1 MSNNDNP
8 PSINNFSAADL
19 KKQMAISV
27 GTHSPQLEVI
37 LCKSGRSVLVKPLK
51 VREKKELLKAL
62 ESKSE
67 IIINKALDDI
77 LELYVI
83 ASDGEEFN
91 PRDLSIQERYQLLV
105 YIRAANG
112 DKMTKIVHQCPKCEH
127 VNKDIEFNIVQ
138 DLNVK
143 VYEEPKNGKVVML
156 CNGKV
161 EVHFDVIYRKDEV
174 QAEEYIKKNKLKTM
188 TDRLVVM
195 VASSVRDVFF
205 IGEKSNRQ
213 EVSFKDFKE
222 KIDFIEDLGTSELN
236 TLSAAINQLD
246 FGVKMPFNFH
256 CTNCD
261 YEEKQEVGITVFFIS

>member
-1 MSNNDNP
+1 MPNDNP
-8 PSINNFSAADL
+8 STNNFTAADL
-19 KKQMAISV
+19 KKQMAISS
-27 GTHSPQLEVI
+27 GQHSPQMEVV

-77 LELYVI
+77 LEVYVI
-83 ASDGEEFN
+83 ASDGEDFN
-91 PRDLSIQERYQLLV
+91 VRDLSIQERYQLLV

-112 DKMTKIVHQCPKCEH
+112 DKTTKIVHQCPKCEH
-127 VNKDIEFNIVQ
+127 VNKDIEFNMVQ
-138 DLNVK
+138 DLTVK
-143 VYEEPKNGKVVML
+143 TYEEPKNGKVAML
-156 CNGKV
+156 CNDKV

-188 TDRLVVM
+188 TDRLVIM
-195 VASSVRDVFF
+195 IASSVREVYYVD
-205 IGEKSNRQ
+205 GGKRQ

-222 KIDFIEDLGTSELN
+222 KIDFIEDLPTSELN
-236 TLSAAINQLD
+236 TLSAAINELD
-246 FGVKMPFNFH
+246 FGVKMPFDFH
-256 CTNCD
+256 CEKCD